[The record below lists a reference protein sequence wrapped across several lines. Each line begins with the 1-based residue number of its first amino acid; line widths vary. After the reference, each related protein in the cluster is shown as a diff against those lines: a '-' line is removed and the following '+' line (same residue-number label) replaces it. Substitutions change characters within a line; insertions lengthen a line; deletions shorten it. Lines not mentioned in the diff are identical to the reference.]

1 MKRALVPATV
11 AACVLAVAWPAAA
24 SAQAVLFGGDG
35 FRTVDLLLSP
45 VRPSGLVTV
54 SFHGDEAS
62 GCVAAHLCGVS
73 GTVTWKPSGVGL
85 LFAYGMVE
93 GGQRL
98 ENGFLTFGDDVSGAP
113 TATSARVRR
122 ADNPDAL
129 CADAGVPT
137 SIANAVPRPGSSVAV
152 SLTGSPG
159 TDLAGAELLRTRCAG
174 PMTADVAS
182 LLPVR
187 SIGKGAMRRGGAKLD
202 FSADGSFAAHGLAGT
217 LHSTLVLR
225 VGRARSEGGGGGG
238 GGGRTQTIRTRF
250 LEIDY
255 RIEHAS
261 GQVATAVAGLSD
273 PDLCGPLDACGL
285 MGTVTLAPQAS
296 GGQGY
301 VIAYGSAR
309 HSVRELRRALG
320 LVPGPRPRGVRR
332 AGFLSWDHDGG
343 SVTSDLSRAGEPA
356 CADSAPVAGGGSV
369 ELGFAGSRIGAG
381 YAAGFLGGADPLQTR
396 CPGPNAGDV
405 SGGNQL
411 ATGHLP
417 LQALRGG
424 RLTIRLT
431 NARGYSSDGYSGT
444 SRSDLTIVARRTG
457 IRTRVQ
463 TDHVPAGFPGQFFFA
478 RQLARRRLP

>member
-24 SAQAVLFGGDG
+24 SAQAVLIGGDG
-35 FRTVDLLLSP
+35 FRTVDVLQSA
-45 VRPSGLVTV
+45 VRPSGFVSV

-73 GTVTWKPSGVGL
+73 GTVTWRPSGVGL
-85 LFAYGMVE
+85 LFAYGAVQ
-93 GGQRL
+93 GGQRI
-98 ENGFLTFGDDVSGAP
+98 ENGLLVFGDDPSGAP

-122 ADNPDAL
+122 AEVPDAL
-129 CADAGVPT
+129 CADAGVPLT
-137 SIANAVPRPGSSVAV
+137 IADAVPRPGSSVAV

-159 TDLAGAELLRTRCAG
+159 ADLGGAELLRTRCAG

-187 SIGKGAMRRGGAKLD
+187 SIGERAMRRGGAKLD

-225 VGRARSEGGGGGG
+225 VGSAGSGSQGGGGGT
-238 GGGRTQTIRTRF
+238 GRTHTIRTRF
-250 LEIDY
+250 LEVDY

-261 GQVATAVAGLSD
+261 GQVAAAVAGLTD

-296 GGQGY
+296 DGQGY

-320 LVPGPRPRGVRR
+320 LAPGPRPRGVRR

-356 CADSAPVAGGGSV
+356 CADSAPVTGGGSV
-369 ELGFAGSRIGAG
+369 DLGFSGSQIDAG
-381 YAAGFLGGADPLQTR
+381 YSAGFPGGADPLQTR

-405 SGGNQL
+405 SGGTPL

-417 LQALRGG
+417 LHALRGG

-431 NARGYSSDGYSGT
+431 RARGYSSDGYSGT
-444 SRSDLTIVARRTG
+444 SRADVTVVARRTG
-457 IRTRVQ
+457 IRTSVQ
-463 TDHVPAGFPGQFFFA
+463 TDRVPVGFA
-478 RQLARRRLP
+478 RQLVARVAARRRLP